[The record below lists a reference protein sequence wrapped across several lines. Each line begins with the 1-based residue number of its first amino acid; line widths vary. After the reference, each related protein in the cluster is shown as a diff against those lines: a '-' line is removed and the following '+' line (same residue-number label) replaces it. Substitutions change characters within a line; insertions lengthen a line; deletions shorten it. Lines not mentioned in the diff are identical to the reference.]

1 MSKYIQDRLKLDNEF
16 LELIDDK
23 DKFSRS
29 DFQGAV
35 SVLVIKAMEKGKENI
50 SIDDWIDV
58 GNDNDYY

>member
-16 LELIDDK
+16 LELIDNK

-35 SVLVIKAMEKGKENI
+35 SVLVIKAMETGKKNI
-50 SIDDWIDV
+50 SIDDWIDI
-58 GNDNDYY
+58 GNDNDYC